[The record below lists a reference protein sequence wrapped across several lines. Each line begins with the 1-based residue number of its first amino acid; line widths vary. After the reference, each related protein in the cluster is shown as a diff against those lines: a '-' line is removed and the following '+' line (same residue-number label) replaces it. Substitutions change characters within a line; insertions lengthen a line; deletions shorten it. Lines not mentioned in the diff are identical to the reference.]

1 MLTKWLRR
9 TEGAWWQSRVAC
21 DHDDV
26 GDLTY
31 PEPLRGRSITLAR
44 GVPNV
49 PGQWDLLLES
59 RVIGR
64 GPEHFARARERILS
78 WRMHRGAGIR
88 VDAEG
93 DAEVGQQVSLSIGI
107 GPLLIPARCEV
118 VAVVD
123 SAGEAGVAY
132 GTLTG
137 HPERGEVAFLV
148 RLLAQNGAV
157 VGSVGAFSQP
167 APWGSSLVSP
177 LAHRAQRIVAR
188 RHLAAMLG

>member
-1 MLTKWLRR
+1 M
-9 TEGAWWQSRVAC
+9 
-21 DHDDV
+21 

-107 GPLLIPARCEV
+107 GPLGFGTSALSRKWSARF
-118 VAVVD
+118 AFR
-123 SAGEAGVAY
+123 VAY
-132 GTLTG
+132 FT
-137 HPERGEVAFLV
+137 A
-148 RLLAQNGAV
+148 
-157 VGSVGAFSQP
+157 
-167 APWGSSLVSP
+167 
-177 LAHRAQRIVAR
+177 
-188 RHLAAMLG
+188 